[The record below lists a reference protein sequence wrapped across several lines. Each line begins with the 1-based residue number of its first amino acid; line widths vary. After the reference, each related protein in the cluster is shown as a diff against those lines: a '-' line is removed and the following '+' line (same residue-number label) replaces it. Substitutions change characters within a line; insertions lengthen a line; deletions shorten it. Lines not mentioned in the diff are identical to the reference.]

1 MESAPFWARPRDN
14 SRGEGGGGYFV
25 VTHNEVGV
33 TRHCVAVQSHLSVS
47 KAASAPGT
55 EKEAEGSVLT
65 IKSCITCFWSKR
77 MYFGSFRTVFECFS
91 GVKAH
96 DFSIISSYF

>member
-1 MESAPFWARPRDN
+1 M
-14 SRGEGGGGYFV
+14 
-25 VTHNEVGV
+25 VTYNEVGV
-33 TRHCVAVQSHLSVS
+33 IRHCVAVQSHLSVS

-55 EKEAEGSVLT
+55 EKEGGSVLT

-91 GVKAH
+91 GVKDIWTREIKVTPPH
-96 DFSIISSYF
+96 FCQ